1 MVLPEWYAACFVAVP
16 RVNAMR
22 GVPADVFTVTATL
35 NVALSAIVSPMA

>member
-1 MVLPEWYAACFVAVP
+1 MVLPEAYAACFVAVP